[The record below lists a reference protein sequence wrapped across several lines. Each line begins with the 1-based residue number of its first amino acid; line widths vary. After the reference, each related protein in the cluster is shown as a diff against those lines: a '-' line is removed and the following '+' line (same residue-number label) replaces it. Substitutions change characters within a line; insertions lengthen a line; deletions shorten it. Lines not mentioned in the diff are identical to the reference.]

1 MTTPVHTPAVNLNAL
16 GFGGIQPPDS
26 PTSRSRSRSSSVDSI
41 SSAESTYSQSP
52 SSPASKAPSQSK
64 GFIFTV
70 CDQIYRFLANIFD
83 WICSFF
89 ITSPECEE
97 EELPETRLINELQA
111 LQIALANPDAS
122 DQVIISTIE
131 AMEVSFPGFKERLL
145 VKIEEAEGAGSTY
158 LPGFIE
164 QNPKSPLVIRGVDH
178 YLDSLNQ

>member
-1 MTTPVHTPAVNLNAL
+1 MTTPVHTPAVNLDAL
-16 GFGGIQPPDS
+16 GFGGIQPSDS

-41 SSAESTYSQSP
+41 SSAESTHFQSP
-52 SSPASKAPSQSK
+52 SSSASKAPSQSK

-97 EELPETRLINELQA
+97 EEPPKMRLINELQA
-111 LQIALANPDAS
+111 LKIALSKPEAS
-122 DQVIISTIE
+122 DQLIISTIE
-131 AMEVSFPGFKERLL
+131 AMAVSFLGFKDRLL
-145 VKIEEAEGAGSTY
+145 VNIEEAEGAGSTY

-164 QNPKSPLVIRGVDH
+164 QNPKSSLVIRGVDH
-178 YLDSLNQ
+178 YLNSLNQ